1 MLFSSHRHLLV
12 FLSTGLTICLVAA
25 GLFLALNNFRIDA
38 SNSLA
43 LLPPIPT
50 VAFTPVVP
58 PSATPALTVTGTPP
72 PTSAKAVYLMDA
84 DTASPLDDWQGEL
97 SLPMA
102 STTKIMTALLAIQSG
117 QLDRLVT
124 IHQDALDEVIDNDN
138 ATNAGLQLGEQIPL
152 SQLLYGLML
161 PSGNDAA
168 VAIADAV
175 GGSRDNFVHMM
186 NVEAYHLHL
195 FSTHYT
201 SPDGLIA
208 SPDHYTTAYDLARL
222 ARYAMHLSLFATIV
236 SQPSYT
242 LPRTTTHSAHFW
254 VNTDE
259 LLAGEAFAYP
269 GATGIKTGHTDLA
282 GYCLVFSATRNNRHL
297 IGVLLND
304 TDTNTNQRF
313 QDARALLDWGF
324 ALPMKASA
332 S

>member
-1 MLFSSHRHLLV
+1 MLFSSNRHLLV
-12 FLSTGLTICLVAA
+12 FLSVGLAICLVVA
-25 GLFLALNNFRIDA
+25 GLLLALNNFYVDA
-38 SNSLA
+38 SNSLVS
-43 LLPPIPT
+43 LPSIPT

-58 PSATPALTVTGTPP
+58 SSTTPALTVTGTPP

-84 DTASPLDDWQGEL
+84 DTANPLDDWHGEL

-102 STTKIMTALLAIQSG
+102 STTKIMTALLAIQCG

-124 IHQDALDEVIDNDN
+124 IHQDALDEVIDNAN
-138 ATNAGLQLGEQIPL
+138 ATNAGLQLDEQIPL

-168 VAIADAV
+168 VAIADTV
-175 GGSRDNFVHMM
+175 GGSRDKFVHMM
-186 NVEAYHLHL
+186 NVEAYRLHL

-222 ARYAMHLSLFATIV
+222 ARYAMHLPLFATIV

-259 LLAGEAFAYP
+259 LLAGETFAYP
-269 GATGIKTGHTDLA
+269 GATGIKTGHTDPA

-313 QDARALLDWGF
+313 RDARALLDWGF
-324 ALPMKASA
+324 TLPMKAPTP
-332 S
+332 

>member
-12 FLSTGLTICLVAA
+12 FLSAGLTICLIVA
-25 GLFLALNNFRIDA
+25 GLLLALNSSHIDA
-38 SNSLA
+38 SNSLT

-50 VAFTPVVP
+50 VAFMPAVP
-58 PSATPALTVTGTPP
+58 SSPEPTLMVTGTPP

-84 DTASPLDDWQGEL
+84 NTANPLDDWQGEL

-117 QLDRLVT
+117 QLDQLVT

-152 SQLLYGLML
+152 RQLLYGLML

-168 VAIADAV
+168 VAIADTV

-186 NVEAYHLHL
+186 NVEAYRLQL

-222 ARYAMHLSLFATIV
+222 ARYAMHLPLFATIV

-242 LPRTTTHSAHFW
+242 LPRTATHSAHLW
-254 VNTDE
+254 INTDE

-269 GATGIKTGHTDLA
+269 GATGIKTGHTDPA

-324 ALPMKASA
+324 ALPVKAPTP
-332 S
+332 